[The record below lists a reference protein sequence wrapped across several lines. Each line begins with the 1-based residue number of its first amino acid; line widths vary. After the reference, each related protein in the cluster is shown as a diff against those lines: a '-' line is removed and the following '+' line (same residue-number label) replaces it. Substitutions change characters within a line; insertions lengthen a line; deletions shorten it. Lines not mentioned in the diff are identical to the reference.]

1 MRGKANK
8 ADILVAVCYRQP
20 NQDEEVDEVFYKRLA
35 EVSQP
40 LALVVMGDFNSPD
53 ICWKYNTTERKET
66 GRFLNCV
73 EENFLTQ
80 LVNEPT
86 RGGALLDLLFINT
99 EGPVGDVEIRGHI
112 GFSDHEM
119 TEFSVRDEVK
129 RGASKTTTMD
139 FQRADFGLF
148 RRLTETVPCKRVLKD
163 KGIHAGWTFFQE
175 EVLKPQEQAV
185 PTCHKTNRW
194 GRRLA
199 WLNRELLLRLC

>member
-1 MRGKANK
+1 
-8 ADILVAVCYRQP
+8 
-20 NQDEEVDEVFYKRLA
+20 
-35 EVSQP
+35 
-40 LALVVMGDFNSPD
+40 VVG
-53 ICWKYNTTERKET
+53 
-66 GRFLNCV
+66 
-73 EENFLTQ
+73 
-80 LVNEPT
+80 
-86 RGGALLDLLFINT
+86 
-99 EGPVGDVEIRGHI
+99 GHI

-148 RRLTETVPCKRVLKD
+148 RRLIETVPCKRVLKG